1 MAPAQRLLLL
11 LRVLMEIGVVAALA
25 FWGVHLGGSTAA
37 KIALGIAAPA
47 LGFGFWGAIDFHQ
60 AARFAEPLR
69 LVQELT
75 VSLLAAL
82 AWYTAGWHGL
92 GVALGG
98 LSIVY
103 HALVYAT
110 GERLLKPNPKPARTP
125 QASYREPARS

>member
-1 MAPAQRLLLL
+1 MAPAQRLLLV

-60 AARFAEPLR
+60 AGRLAEPLR
-69 LVQELT
+69 FVQELT
-75 VSLLAAL
+75 ISMLAAL
-82 AWYTAGWHGL
+82 AWYTTGRHGL
-92 GVALGG
+92 GFALFG